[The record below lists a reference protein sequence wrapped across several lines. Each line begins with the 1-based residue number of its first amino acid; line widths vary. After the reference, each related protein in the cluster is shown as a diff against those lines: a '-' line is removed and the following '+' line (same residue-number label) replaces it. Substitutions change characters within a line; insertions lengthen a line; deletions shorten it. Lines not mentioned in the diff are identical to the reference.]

1 MARQAT
7 WTSGRGSAA
16 HGQKGQDQGQGQGLS
31 QAKSSIPTTR
41 IGYLGVGQKP
51 LLTLAYCCGC
61 AVTATLSRSTFTGLR
76 CKECGHPYGAGAK
89 HVCEDVCFGP
99 LEVVYD
105 YDVIKSRVTRAT
117 IEAGPVS
124 IWRYREFLPIEGDPI
139 DVGTGFTPL
148 LKANRLAKRLGLKNL
163 YIKNDGVNMPTLS
176 FKDRVVSVA
185 LTRARELGFTT
196 VSCASTGN
204 LANST
209 AAIAAHAGLD
219 CCVFIPSDLEL
230 GKVLGTL
237 IYNPTLMAVKGNYD
251 QVNRLC
257 SEVANTYGWGF
268 VNINLRPYYSEG
280 SKTLGYEVIEQLGWQ
295 LPDHIVAPLASGSLF
310 TKIRKGFDEF
320 IKVGLVDEKPV
331 RFSGAQ
337 AEGCSPIAQAFAEGR
352 DFITPVKPN
361 TIAKSIAIG
370 NPADGPYAIDI
381 ANRTGGTIAAV
392 SDAEIVAGI
401 QLLAETEGVFTET
414 AGGTTIAVL
423 KKLVEQG
430 KIDPSETT
438 VAYITGNGLKT
449 LEAVSDAVGEPLTI
463 EPQLASFNAAWERAQ
478 ASHRSSVDH

>member
-1 MARQAT
+1 M
-7 WTSGRGSAA
+7 
-16 HGQKGQDQGQGQGLS
+16 
-31 QAKSSIPTTR
+31 
-41 IGYLGVGQKP
+41 
-51 LLTLAYCCGC
+51 
-61 AVTATLSRSTFTGLR
+61 TATLTSQTFAGLR
-76 CKECGHPYGAGAK
+76 CKECGHAYAPEAR

-105 YDVIKSRVTRAT
+105 YDAIRARVSRAS
-117 IEAGPVS
+117 IEAGPTS
-124 IWRYREFLPIEGDPI
+124 IWRYRDFLPIEGDPI

-148 LKANRLAKRLGLKNL
+148 LRANRLARRLGLKEL

-185 LTRARELGFTT
+185 LTRARELGFST

-209 AAIAAHAGLD
+209 AAIAAHAGME
-219 CCVFIPSDLEL
+219 CCVFIPADLEA
-230 GKVLGTL
+230 GKILGTL
-237 IYNPTLMAVKGNYD
+237 VYNPTLMAVRGNYD

-280 SKTLGYEVIEQLGWQ
+280 SKTLGYEVVEQLGWR

-320 IKVGLVDEKPV
+320 MKVGLVEEKHV

-370 NPADGPYAIDI
+370 NPADGPYALDI
-381 ANRTGGTIAAV
+381 ASRTGGSIEAV
-392 SDAEIVAGI
+392 NDQEIIEGI

-449 LEAVSDAVGEPLTI
+449 TEAVASAVGEPLTI
-463 EPQLASFNAAWERAQ
+463 DPQLSDFNAAWERAQ
-478 ASHRSSVDH
+478 SLQRATWDLSLIHI

>member
-1 MARQAT
+1 
-7 WTSGRGSAA
+7 
-16 HGQKGQDQGQGQGLS
+16 
-31 QAKSSIPTTR
+31 
-41 IGYLGVGQKP
+41 
-51 LLTLAYCCGC
+51 
-61 AVTATLSRSTFTGLR
+61 
-76 CKECGHPYGAGAK
+76 
-89 HVCEDVCFGP
+89 
-99 LEVVYD
+99 
-105 YDVIKSRVTRAT
+105 
-117 IEAGPVS
+117 
-124 IWRYREFLPIEGDPI
+124 
-139 DVGTGFTPL
+139 VGTGFTPL
-148 LKANRLAKRLGLKNL
+148 VRANRLARRLGLKHL

-209 AAIAAHAGLD
+209 AAIAAHAGLE
-219 CCVFIPSDLEL
+219 CCVFIPADLEL

-280 SKTLGYEVIEQLGWQ
+280 SKTLGYEVIEQLGWK

-337 AEGCSPIAQAFAEGR
+337 AEGCSPIAQAFDAGR
-352 DFITPVKPN
+352 DFITPVKPD

-370 NPADGPYAIDI
+370 NPADGPYALDI
-381 ANRTGGTIAAV
+381 ARRTGGTIASV
-392 SDAEIVAGI
+392 NDEEIVAGI

-423 KKLVEQG
+423 KKLAEQG
-430 KIDPSETT
+430 KIDPEETT

-449 LEAVSDAVGEPLTI
+449 LEAVSAVVGEPHTI
-463 EPQLASFNAAWERAQ
+463 EPQLSSFNAAWERAQ
-478 ASHRSSVDH
+478 SLHRATWEPMGV

>member
-1 MARQAT
+1 M
-7 WTSGRGSAA
+7 
-16 HGQKGQDQGQGQGLS
+16 
-31 QAKSSIPTTR
+31 
-41 IGYLGVGQKP
+41 P
-51 LLTLAYCCGC
+51 LLASSYYCGSS
-61 AVTATLSRSTFTGLR
+61 VTATLSRSTFTGLR

-105 YDVIKSRVTRAT
+105 YDLIKSRVSRAT

-124 IWRYREFLPIEGDPI
+124 IWRYRDFLPIEGDPI

-185 LTRARELGFTT
+185 LTRAKELGFTT

-352 DFITPVKPN
+352 NFITPVKPN

-370 NPADGPYAIDI
+370 NPADAPYAIDI

-392 SDAEIVAGI
+392 SDEEIVAGI

-449 LEAVSDAVGEPLTI
+449 LEAITGAVAEPLTI

-478 ASHRSSVDH
+478 VLHRANPKPLA

>member
-1 MARQAT
+1 
-7 WTSGRGSAA
+7 
-16 HGQKGQDQGQGQGLS
+16 L
-31 QAKSSIPTTR
+31 
-41 IGYLGVGQKP
+41 
-51 LLTLAYCCGC
+51 
-61 AVTATLSRSTFTGLR
+61 TATLSRSTFTGLR
-76 CKECGHPYGAGAK
+76 CKECGHPYEAGAR

-105 YDVIKSRVTRAT
+105 YDAIRRRVSRAT
-117 IEAGPVS
+117 IEAGPTS

-148 LKANRLAKRLGLKNL
+148 LRADRLARRLGLSSL

-209 AAIAAHAGLD
+209 AAIAAHAGLE

-237 IYNPTLMAVKGNYD
+237 VYNPTLMAVKGNYD

-320 IKVGLVDEKPV
+320 IKVGLVEEKGV

-392 SDAEIVAGI
+392 NDDEIVAGI

-430 KIDPSETT
+430 RIDPGETT

-449 LEAVSDAVGEPLTI
+449 MEAVSGVVGEPLTI

-478 ASHRSSVDH
+478 SLQRATWEPMGV

>member
-1 MARQAT
+1 
-7 WTSGRGSAA
+7 
-16 HGQKGQDQGQGQGLS
+16 
-31 QAKSSIPTTR
+31 
-41 IGYLGVGQKP
+41 
-51 LLTLAYCCGC
+51 
-61 AVTATLSRSTFTGLR
+61 VTATLTSQTFAGLR
-76 CKECGHPYGAGAK
+76 CKECGHAYAPEAR

-105 YDVIKSRVTRAT
+105 YDAIRSRVSRAS
-117 IEAGPVS
+117 IEAGPAS

-148 LKANRLAKRLGLKNL
+148 LRANRLARRLGLKEL

-185 LTRARELGFTT
+185 LTRARELGFST

-209 AAIAAHAGLD
+209 AAIAAHAGME
-219 CCVFIPSDLEL
+219 CCVFIPADLEA
-230 GKVLGTL
+230 GKILGTL
-237 IYNPTLMAVKGNYD
+237 VYNPTLMAVRGNYD

-280 SKTLGYEVIEQLGWQ
+280 SKTLGYEVVEQLGWR

-320 IKVGLVDEKPV
+320 MKVGLVEEKHV

-370 NPADGPYAIDI
+370 NPADGPYALDI
-381 ANRTGGTIAAV
+381 ASRTGGSIAAV
-392 SDAEIVAGI
+392 NDEEIIEGI
-401 QLLAETEGVFTET
+401 KLLAETEGVFTET

-449 LEAVSDAVGEPLTI
+449 TEAVASAVGEPLTI
-463 EPQLASFNAAWERAQ
+463 DPQLADFNAAWERAQ
-478 ASHRSSVDH
+478 SLQRATWDTVGV